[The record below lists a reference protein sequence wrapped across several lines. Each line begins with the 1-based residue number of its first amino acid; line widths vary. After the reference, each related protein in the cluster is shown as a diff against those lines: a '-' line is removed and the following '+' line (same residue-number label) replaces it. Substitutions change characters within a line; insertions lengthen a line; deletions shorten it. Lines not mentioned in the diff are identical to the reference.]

1 MFDLREFRWV
11 YRLSQKDI
19 ATILNVSVQAISQWE
34 LNKRQMPFDKIVKL
48 TEHFKADINAFIM
61 KNK

>member
-19 ATILNVSVQAISQWE
+19 ANILKVSTGAVSNWE
-34 LNKRQMPFDKIVKL
+34 LHKRQIPFDKIVKL
-48 TEHFKADINAFIM
+48 TEHFKADINTFVI
-61 KNK
+61 KDK